1 MFSAEPVSQEKLS
14 QGTLAGFGLCGLKK
28 GEFLEVGDKTVS
40 DEKTIHVE
48 WEIVRNLDEMSVS
61 GESSGSEV
69 SKGNAYLQL
78 KGGKLD

>member
-1 MFSAEPVSQEKLS
+1 M
-14 QGTLAGFGLCGLKK
+14 
-28 GEFLEVGDKTVS
+28 S